1 MNTKTF
7 IVSNI
12 LFSVEWTLKKRKKY
26 ELKRCTIWRFRFI
39 CPVEARCTWL
49 GPNIWNSKAQKG
61 IRKSWSGNGRKFQI
75 YSHHHLSS
83 RRPLT
88 SFNGY
93 FSLFSL
99 SLSTETSILGFKL
112 FLYFEN
118 LQRQNLIESTSNRS
132 NFKLSSSGE
141 YTRNF

>member
-1 MNTKTF
+1 MNSK
-7 IVSNI
+7 
-12 LFSVEWTLKKRKKY
+12 EKKKN

-75 YSHHHLSS
+75 YSHHHLPS

-99 SLSTETSILGFKL
+99 SLYLQKLQSWVSNCFSISKI
-112 FLYFEN
+112 YNAKIWSN
-118 LQRQNLIESTSNRS
+118 LLATDQTSNWAALESIREI
-132 NFKLSSSGE
+132 SSFRQAFSLID
-141 YTRNF
+141 